1 MLGCME
7 QWFDS
12 RSKGICIHSKHSTY
26 PGIVLEY
33 SILSVDSHTRCINSE
48 NSFLLYH
55 ATVIDLHGRI
65 ARGNK
70 SSVSYTGKWEDRQL
84 PWWQRLRQIMT
95 FAHGNYSGL
104 WVAADYAYISFYCSS
119 HNLFDRIVV
128 EELVIVPN
136 CCMWQQIV
144 LLNWSSTFL
153 YVRLTSEGYTAAP
166 LS

>member
-1 MLGCME
+1 M
-7 QWFDS
+7 
-12 RSKGICIHSKHSTY
+12 
-26 PGIVLEY
+26 EY

-119 HNLFDRIVV
+119 HKLFDRVVV

-136 CCMWQQIV
+136 CCMWQQICAGEIV
-144 LLNWSSTFL
+144 YDTNPSSNPICMLDKYRIHDGITSLETCLADKWSRKGR
-153 YVRLTSEGYTAAP
+153 VCA
-166 LS
+166 